1 MVQKTNKTKSRL
13 GREFNGEYIDVPMG
27 EGKTELLDSLIKKA
41 KKKIK
46 YVHEVGDKVEDLGEP
61 RNLEIA
67 EKCVSEEKAKFFRH
81 LNNVMANK
89 LIKPS
94 IIMEYVNQY
103 NISMGEE

>member
-1 MVQKTNKTKSRL
+1 MKYKVSMDKKGKVSVDKEL
-13 GREFNGEYIDVPMG
+13 G
-27 EGKTELLDSLIKKA
+27 TSLT
-41 KKKIK
+41 
-46 YVHEVGDKVEDLGEP
+46 
-61 RNLEIA
+61 
-67 EKCVSEEKAKFFRH
+67 EEKAKFFRH

>member
-1 MVQKTNKTKSRL
+1 MKFS
-13 GREFNGEYIDVPMG
+13 GRYKYIDAPMG
-27 EGKTELLDSLIKKA
+27 EGKAELGKSLT
-41 KKKIK
+41 
-46 YVHEVGDKVEDLGEP
+46 
-61 RNLEIA
+61 
-67 EKCVSEEKAKFFRH
+67 EEKAEFFRH

>member
-1 MVQKTNKTKSRL
+1 MVQKRKNRL
-13 GREFNGEYIDVPMG
+13 MGFEEFMQLSE
-27 EGKTELLDSLIKKA
+27 KTEKENA
-41 KKKIK
+41 KKT
-46 YVHEVGDKVEDLGEP
+46 E
-61 RNLEIA
+61 
-67 EKCVSEEKAKFFRH
+67 FFQH

>member
-1 MVQKTNKTKSRL
+1 VKFKGT
-13 GREFNGEYIDVPMG
+13 YIDAPMG
-27 EGKTELLDSLIKKA
+27 EGKAELGKFLEEHNRLHALHTDKEKDFLINEQLLKTEKENA
-41 KKKIK
+41 K
-46 YVHEVGDKVEDLGEP
+46 
-61 RNLEIA
+61 
-67 EKCVSEEKAKFFRH
+67 KAKFFQH

>member
-1 MVQKTNKTKSRL
+1 L
-13 GREFNGEYIDVPMG
+13 I
-27 EGKTELLDSLIKKA
+27 EGKAELVKSLTEK
-41 KKKIK
+41 
-46 YVHEVGDKVEDLGEP
+46 KVE
-61 RNLEIA
+61 
-67 EKCVSEEKAKFFRH
+67 FFQH

>member
-1 MVQKTNKTKSRL
+1 LK
-13 GREFNGEYIDVPMG
+13 FNGTYTDAPMG
-27 EGKTELLDSLIKKA
+27 EGKAELGKSLTEK
-41 KKKIK
+41 
-46 YVHEVGDKVEDLGEP
+46 KVE
-61 RNLEIA
+61 
-67 EKCVSEEKAKFFRH
+67 FFQH